1 MNITKILAV
10 ILIAFIS
17 TATFSQQTDNP
28 VSSTGLNKAQKR
40 ADRMKTELSLS
51 DDQYNKVLELFTA
64 QGTQMKSLKDQSVS
78 KEDRKAK
85 MKTLR
90 SETNS
95 QMQNILTSD
104 QSTKFKEFKKKKH
117 EKRKMKCG
125 KHGKKR
131 KIRQ

>member
-1 MNITKILAV
+1 MIITKILAV

-17 TATFSQQTDNP
+17 TASFSQQTDK
-28 VSSTGLNKAQKR
+28 VNKAQKK

-51 DDQYNKVLELFTA
+51 DDQYNKVLELFTN
-64 QGTQMKSLKDQSVS
+64 QGTQMKSLKDQNVS

-90 SETNS
+90 SETKS

-104 QSTKFKEFKKKKH
+104 QKTKFKEFKKKKH
-117 EKRKMKCG
+117 ERKMKCR

-131 KIRQ
+131 KNKQ

>member
-1 MNITKILAV
+1 MNITKIFAV
-10 ILIAFIS
+10 ILIAFVSITS
-17 TATFSQQTDNP
+17 FSQQKDK
-28 VSSTGLNKAQKR
+28 VNKAQKR

-51 DDQYNKVLELFTA
+51 DDQYNKVLELFTN
-64 QGTQMKSLKDQSVS
+64 QGAQMKSLKDPKVS

-90 SETNS
+90 SETKS
-95 QMQNILTSD
+95 QMQNILTSE
-104 QSTKFKEFKKKKH
+104 QKTKFKEFKKKKH

-131 KIRQ
+131 KIRR

>member
-1 MNITKILAV
+1 MNITKILTL

-17 TATFSQQTDNP
+17 TASFSQQTDK
-28 VSSTGLNKAQKR
+28 TNKAQKK

-51 DDQYNKVLELFTA
+51 DDQYNKVLELFTN
-64 QGTQMKSLKDQSVS
+64 QGTQMKSLKDQNVN

-85 MKTLR
+85 MKTFK
-90 SETNS
+90 SETGS

-104 QSTKFKEFKKKKH
+104 QHKKFGDLKKKRH
-117 EKRKMKCG
+117 CKRKMRCCR
-125 KHGKKR
+125 HGQKR

>member
-1 MNITKILAV
+1 MNLIKIFAV

-17 TATFSQQTDNP
+17 TGTFSQQTDK
-28 VSSTGLNKAQKR
+28 VNKAQKR

-64 QGTQMKSLKDQSVS
+64 QGTQMKSLKDPNVS

-90 SETNS
+90 SETKS

-104 QSTKFKEFKKKKH
+104 QQLKFKEFKKKKH

-131 KIRQ
+131 KNRQ